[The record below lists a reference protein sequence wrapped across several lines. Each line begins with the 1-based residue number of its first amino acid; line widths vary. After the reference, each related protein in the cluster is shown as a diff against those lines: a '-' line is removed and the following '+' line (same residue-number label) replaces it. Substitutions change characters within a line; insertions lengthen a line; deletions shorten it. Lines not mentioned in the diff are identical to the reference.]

1 MNDTM
6 AYMMDPGK
14 QMRLWAQMTRIGIE
28 AQLVIGLRLAGMAGL
43 TRQAPSEPMRMVT
56 EKQEAVVESIYAMV
70 MGTARGDSAETVMN
84 AALKPYARRTRANSR
99 RLSRRR
105 PG

>member
-1 MNDTM
+1 MNP
-6 AYMMDPGK
+6 MMPMILPAA
-14 QMRLWAQMTRIGIE
+14 QARLASQFARIAIE
-28 AQLVIGLRLAGMAGL
+28 SNMVIGLRMAGMAGL
-43 TRQAPSEPMRMVT
+43 TRQAPTEPMRMVT

-99 RLSRRR
+99 RLSRRK